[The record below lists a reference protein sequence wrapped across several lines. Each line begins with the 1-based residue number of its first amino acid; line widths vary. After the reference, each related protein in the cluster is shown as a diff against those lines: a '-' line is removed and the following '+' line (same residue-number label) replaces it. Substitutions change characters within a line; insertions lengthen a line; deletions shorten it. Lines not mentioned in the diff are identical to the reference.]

1 MTDEDIL
8 KNIGSKLRELRIAQN
23 LKQSELSEKSGISM
37 FTISQ
42 MENGNNISL
51 AILVKVLRAIDRMDM
66 LEPFFRPPEIDPKVL
81 EEFIPS
87 QKSTRKRVSRKS

>member
-8 KNIGSKLRELRIAQN
+8 KNIGSKLRELRIARN
-23 LKQSELSEKSGISM
+23 LKQSELSEKSGIFIFS
-37 FTISQ
+37 IRK

-51 AILVKVLRAIDRMDM
+51 ATLVKVLRAIDRLDM
-66 LEPFFRPPEIDPKVL
+66 LKPFFRPPEIDPKIL
-81 EEFIPS
+81 EEFIAS